1 MKRMAIS
8 FMLCIHECAFQ
19 AMSTSK
25 CLQCYKINLIRL
37 KYYFPQ
43 TYILG
48 LLGLDRVVQSTNQH
62 IVRKKF
68 LPF

>member
-25 CLQCYKINLIRL
+25 CLQCYKINLIL
-37 KYYFPQ
+37 LNPSFP
-43 TYILG
+43 LG
-48 LLGLDRVVQSTNQH
+48 SDRDIQSTDQH
-62 IVRKKF
+62 IVRKKPLF
-68 LPF
+68 